1 MLRFDQLVHSRMS
14 IREIRAQHP
23 ETISVFDELGFRS
36 CCDDC
41 SIAVAARRE
50 KLRPRPSSTDLIRRF
65 SAKGIERYNDDASL
79 SGARRALTRLPG
91 TPGLA

>member
-41 SIAVAARRE
+41 SIEVAARRQE
-50 KLRPRPSSTDLIRRF
+50 IAPAAVID
-65 SAKGIERYNDDASL
+65 
-79 SGARRALTRLPG
+79 RLNQAVQREG
-91 TPGLA
+91 NRTV